1 MPKFEIK
8 GVIVLIAFAI
18 GIVLV
23 GDAEAQKRV
32 IMENKLIKVKTY
44 HLVGDGIEIEF
55 SMKDPKALEL
65 VYRDKQGEHKFS
77 GQAIHLV
84 ESREL
89 GFLAS
94 VVLEQVPDLRI
105 ITFSLAVPSANRS
118 NDEKSISVET
128 FAVRT
133 TSRTSS
139 GGPKLVKGQIQA
151 YQIHVLKGNAW

>member
-1 MPKFEIK
+1 MSKLKIM
-8 GVIVLIAFAI
+8 GVMVVIAFAM

-23 GDAEAQKRV
+23 GDGGAQKRV
-32 IMENKLIKVKTY
+32 NAENKLVRVKAY
-44 HLVGDGIEIEF
+44 HLAGDGIEIEF

-65 VYRDKQGEHKFS
+65 VYRDKQGERKFS
-77 GQAIHLV
+77 GQAIRLV
-84 ESREL
+84 ENREL

-105 ITFSLAVPSANRS
+105 ITFSLAVPSANRN

-133 TSRTSS
+133 TTRTSS
-139 GGPKLVKGQIQA
+139 GGPRLVKGQIQA
-151 YQIHVLKGNAW
+151 YQIPVLKGNAW